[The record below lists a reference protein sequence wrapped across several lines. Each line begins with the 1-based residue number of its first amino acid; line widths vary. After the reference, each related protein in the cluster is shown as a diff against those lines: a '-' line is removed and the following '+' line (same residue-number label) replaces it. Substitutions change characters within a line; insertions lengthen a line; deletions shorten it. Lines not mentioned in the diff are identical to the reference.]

1 MAGQQRFREGGTQLG
16 TAMLRVWLLLLLVF
30 LVAATTSLA
39 QTQGQD
45 AQLSTT
51 SQATSPQNETP
62 ATDPDASPTMFPH
75 PENTWWWVSGQ
86 MNFIFQTHPPFPA
99 KYSGPNSLHSQ
110 YEKATS
116 RVLTLFLGAELS
128 HSSEVLVDVEETGG
142 RGISDALGLA
152 GFTNLDV
159 VRNPAIGHQPY
170 LARAMFHHVFGL
182 SKDKV
187 DSEPNPFELFNEVPR
202 RRLEIRFGKFGVA
215 DFFDLNSA
223 GSDSHSQFLNWT
235 VDNNGA
241 YDYAA
246 DTRGYT
252 VGAMAD
258 YEERSWGLR
267 FGEFLMPSVANGID
281 YQWNLRRARAEN
293 VEFELRK
300 NFLPGEAGVIRILGY
315 SNQAN
320 MGIYR
325 VQNELYLDG
334 VTPTPEITAHLLQV
348 TTKYGFGMNF
358 EQSLTKTVKAFGR
371 FGWNNGKTE
380 SYTYTEVDQ
389 TIEIGMGVDG
399 SQWRRKF
406 DKAGAV
412 FVSNGICRDHQ
423 FYLAHGGL
431 GFLLGDGALNYGRE
445 NIFESYYNVH
455 LWKGIFGGFD
465 VQHINNPGYNRD
477 RGPAVVPGFRMH
489 VEL

>member
-1 MAGQQRFREGGTQLG
+1 MFGARRFRGEAAKLG
-16 TAMLRVWLLLLLVF
+16 DALRRASLLLVVLF
-30 LVAATTSLA
+30 TAASVGNA
-39 QTQGQD
+39 QTPIQD

-51 SQATSPQNETP
+51 PASSQPNETP
-62 ATDPDASPTMFPH
+62 ETDPDPTMFPH
-75 PENTWWWVSGQ
+75 PENTWWWISGQ
-86 MNFIFQTHPPFPA
+86 MNFIFQANPPFPA
-99 KYSGPNSLHSQ
+99 QYSGPNLRNN
-110 YEKATS
+110 YNKATS
-116 RVLTLFLGAELS
+116 RVLTLFLGAELN
-128 HSSEVLVDVEETGG
+128 HDTEVLVDIEETGG

-159 VRNPAIGHQPY
+159 VRNPTIGHAPY
-170 LARAMFHHVFGL
+170 LARAMFHHVFAL
-182 SKDKV
+182 SHDTV
-187 DSEPNPFELFNEVPR
+187 ENERNPFSLFTELPR
-202 RRLEIRFGKFGVA
+202 RRIEVRFGKFGVA

-223 GSDSHSQFLNWT
+223 GSDSHSQFMNWI

-252 VGAMAD
+252 VGAIAD

-267 FGEFLMPSVANGID
+267 FGEFLMPAVANGID
-281 YQWNLRRARAEN
+281 LQWNLRRARAEN

-300 NFLPGEAGVIRILGY
+300 NFLPNRAGVIRLLGY

-325 VQNELYLDG
+325 VQNDLFLAG
-334 VTPTPEITAHLLQV
+334 VTPVPEITAHPPQV
-348 TTKYGFGMNF
+348 TTKYGFGVNF
-358 EQSLTKTVKAFGR
+358 EQSLTKTLKAFGR

-380 SYTYTEVDQ
+380 SYAYTEVDQ
-389 TIEIGMGVDG
+389 TVEIGAAVDG
-399 SQWRRKF
+399 SQWLRRF

-412 FVSNGICRDHQ
+412 FVSNGIGRDHQ

-431 GFLLGDGALNYGRE
+431 GFLLGDGGLNYGRE
-445 NIFESYYNVH
+445 SIFESYYNLH
-455 LWKGIFGGFD
+455 LWKGIFAGVD

-477 RGPAVVPGFRMH
+477 RGPVVVPGFRLHM
-489 VEL
+489 EL